1 MLKGEEAYWICMNRD
16 CGITAVSDTM
26 EHGTETHICRC
37 GSQMKKKTHPAIFSY
52 LEFLKEEQ
60 SSETREANEKEETPC
75 EN

>member
-1 MLKGEEAYWICMNRD
+1 MLKGEEAYWICMNHD
-16 CGITAVSDTM
+16 CGITAVCDAM